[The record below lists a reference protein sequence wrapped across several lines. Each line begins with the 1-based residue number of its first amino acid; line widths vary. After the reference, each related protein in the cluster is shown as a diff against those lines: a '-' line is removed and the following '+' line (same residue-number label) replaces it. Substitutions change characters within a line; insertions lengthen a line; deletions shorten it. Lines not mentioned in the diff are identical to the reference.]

1 MNTLSEIAKILLQK
15 DKFIIIPHRNPDGD
29 CLGSSVGLV
38 NALRDI
44 GKTAYISL
52 PNEPGDRLMF
62 LWDKSYVTPS
72 DFNCDA
78 VIAVDVASTY
88 MMAHL
93 KEEVFDKAPLTLC
106 LDHHGTNVGYADV
119 NYVDAHSAACGEII
133 YELICQMNAPISNKT
148 ASALYSAIASDT
160 GSFRYSNTTAKTH
173 EITAK
178 LVNYGID
185 SAGIMKILFETKT
198 MEQIKVMSDI
208 ISNMEFFYDGKV
220 CITYCDNNMLSKYN
234 LTFDD
239 VDEYVTLPR
248 TIEGV
253 EVGIFLKERSETET
267 KVSLRSNEYVD
278 VSQISASLGGGGH
291 IRAAGVTI
299 DGTRQMAQQILL
311 DKLKELF

>member
-15 DKFIIIPHRNPDGD
+15 DNFIIIPHRNPDGD

-38 NALRDI
+38 NALRDM

-62 LWDKSYVTPS
+62 LWDKSYGTPS

-106 LDHHGTNVGYADV
+106 LDHHGTNDGYADL

-133 YELICQMNAPISNKT
+133 YELICEMNAPISNKT

-220 CITYCDNNMLSKYN
+220 CITYCDNDMLSKYN

-299 DGTRQMAQQILL
+299 DGTRHMAQQILL